1 MRAALTLIAAVLG
14 VLFVSMAISVGVHYS
29 DWREHGK
36 WCQAHSHE
44 MPAKRAPG
52 DVQGPTWMP
61 EGCP

>member
-1 MRAALTLIAAVLG
+1 MKGLAALM
-14 VLFVSMAISVGVHYS
+14 LFVLAALVATSLSAGVVAYVGQRS
-29 DWREHGK
+29 HGK

-52 DVQGPTWMP
+52 DVMGPVWMP